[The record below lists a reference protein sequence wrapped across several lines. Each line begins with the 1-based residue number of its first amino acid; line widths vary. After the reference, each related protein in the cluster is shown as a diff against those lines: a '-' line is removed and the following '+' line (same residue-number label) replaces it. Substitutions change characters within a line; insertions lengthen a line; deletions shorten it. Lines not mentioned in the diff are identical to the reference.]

1 MNRFFDCRLKQQVAT
16 LVQNLVKYCSS
27 LAADMKLFLPYHF
40 KFVDVAAFRKIISY
54 LSFGMLTAL
63 SGCATV
69 PESIVQMPT
78 TVKPQ
83 QAVVSM
89 PANGAIFQAAAYR
102 PLFEDRRARLV
113 GDILTI
119 TINEKTSAGKSAASS
134 SSKTGS
140 VNFAVPTVVGLPFK
154 TFQDSKL
161 AASSATKSEDKDAG
175 SASNNFTGTIGV
187 TVVEVLA
194 NGNLVVSGEKQV
206 ALDKGAEFIRFSG
219 VVSPDTIATGNIVSS
234 TLVADARVEYRT
246 NSRIDKAE
254 LMGLLA
260 RFFFS
265 FLPI

>member
-1 MNRFFDCRLKQQVAT
+1 MNNFIHWKFEHPIVFF
-16 LVQNLVKYCSS
+16 VKSNVPCCSKKIAFIKLLQDIS
-27 LAADMKLFLPYHF
+27 KFSDRVLA
-40 KFVDVAAFRKIISY
+40 RKINSLIC
-54 LSFGMLTAL
+54 FGMLASL
-63 SGCATV
+63 FGCASV

-78 TVKPQ
+78 TAKPQ
-83 QAVVSM
+83 QAVTSM
-89 PANGAIFQAAAYR
+89 PASGAIFQTAAYR

-134 SSKTGS
+134 GSKTGS
-140 VNFAVPTVVGLPFK
+140 ANFAVPTVVGLPLK
-154 TFQDSKL
+154 TLQDSKF
-161 AASSATKSEDKDAG
+161 AASSATKFEDKDAG

-194 NGNLVVSGEKQV
+194 NGNLVVSGEKQI

-219 VVSPDTIATGNIVSS
+219 VVSPDTIATGNFVSS